1 MSRRKDKKAKDQFEA
16 LMAENAKTRALDRL
30 DVREGKLLSQA
41 LSWFSQDYVRSLTL
55 TVPDYGTPLSEGAM
69 EGQDSNSSQFTE
81 RKGDPTRQFEEP
93 R

>member
-1 MSRRKDKKAKDQFEA
+1 MSQRKDKKAKDQFEA

-30 DVREGKLLSQA
+30 DVREGRLSSQA

-69 EGQDSNSSQFTE
+69 EAQDSNFPQPSE
-81 RKGDPTRQFEEP
+81 REGDPARQLEEP

>member
-30 DVREGKLLSQA
+30 DVREGRLSSQA

-55 TVPDYGTPLSEGAM
+55 TVPDYGTPLSEARWKRRIRI
-69 EGQDSNSSQFTE
+69 SPNPAKE
-81 RKGDPTRQFEEP
+81 REIR
-93 R
+93 RAN